1 MPISIVLS
9 VYVFL
14 FAKAALYYL
23 YNILNELLF
32 AASQKAIN
40 GLDSETFVGSFMS
53 VQNWTIYSVSNTI
66 FMFIVIF
73 LAYTILFNFHD
84 RILHYFGHEGE
95 NGITK
100 YANSAFE
107 GIKHKIAA
115 KV

>member
-1 MPISIVLS
+1 
-9 VYVFL
+9 
-14 FAKAALYYL
+14 
-23 YNILNELLF
+23 
-32 AASQKAIN
+32 
-40 GLDSETFVGSFMS
+40 
-53 VQNWTIYSVSNTI
+53 
-66 FMFIVIF
+66 MFIVIF